1 MKYTFIGDISFNNLF
16 EKIYSEGENPFKG
29 ISSILKQA
37 DVVGNLECFARGD
50 AGVNELKNPR
60 LDTSEETLNL
70 LADINI
76 KIACLANNHA
86 FDNLDSG
93 FKKTKLLLEK
103 LKIKSIGASMDNSY
117 SSPLIVGGQ
126 DNIKIAFLN
135 YVNYDTNPSTP
146 PDTKIKVNVFGKNSL
161 LREIKE
167 LRAQV
172 NHVVVL
178 LHWGGRV
185 ENGFYP
191 DWHQPKIARE
201 LINAGADLI
210 IGHHSHTFQPFEK
223 YKGKYIFY
231 SLGNF
236 CFDDIYMNGELYSK
250 LSSRQKESAII
261 NVDFYKDDYKV
272 EITPIQNRSGNIIID
287 KSLYV
292 KYKCRNIVFR
302 IIKNFHL
309 VWKIY
314 YFKLKK
320 VNPVFNYFFIQKGS
334 LKHALKVKKILN
346 HIRK

>member
-1 MKYTFIGDISFNNLF
+1 MKYTFIGDISFNNRF

-29 ISSILKQA
+29 INSILKQA

-76 KIACLANNHA
+76 KIACLANNHV

-117 SSPLIVGGQ
+117 SSPLIVGGK
-126 DNIKIAFLN
+126 DDIKIAFLN

-161 LREIKE
+161 LSKIKE
-167 LRAQV
+167 LRDRV

-236 CFDDIYMNGELYSK
+236 CFDDIYMNGELYCK
-250 LSSRQKESAII
+250 LSPRQKESAII
-261 NVDFYKDDYKV
+261 NVDFYKDGYKV
-272 EITPIQNRSGNIIID
+272 EITPIRNRSGNIIID

-314 YFKLKK
+314 YLKLKK